1 MYLWVC
7 VPGCRGHTGVV
18 LCFLRHSEHSSP
30 LHRITGAQDA
40 ARFHDDKP
48 MVQTHT
54 HTRAHARTLRSP
66 TAAGVASIK
75 KDIFSLENETLSYG
89 RFSSLLRLMREF

>member
-1 MYLWVC
+1 MENVCVYLWVC

-18 LCFLRHSEHSSP
+18 LCFLRHSERSSS
-30 LHRITGAQDA
+30 LHRITGAQGA

-54 HTRAHARTLRSP
+54 RSDQP
-66 TAAGVASIK
+66 
-75 KDIFSLENETLSYG
+75 
-89 RFSSLLRLMREF
+89 LLQV